1 MKKPNKTTKP
11 QSFLNKRQK
20 LAKATAWMT
29 TTRRE
34 RGGEI
39 KKNWFPYARWL
50 PMIIEMYRTLLYVL
64 YVVRYP
70 RRQWKFVWL
79 CFVALPFSRLLGRSL
94 LFIKRQQ
101 WLLLVLLL
109 SILASEFVFI
119 FLPLTL
125 SRSLR
130 NTFFCLHCIRSV
142 RKIHKDS
149 SIALAWYHQASF
161 SRAAFFSPFAIR
173 LIHLRVPASPSPPLS
188 HLWNRSKI
196 CWVNFTIF
204 PSHSLLYCSHCWN
217 IYSAHRCVLPCVD
230 GVLCLSASIFFFA
243 LCVFL
248 YICLHRSRVSKSFYL
263 LQKPLS
269 QLWPGDCLNRWLRSL
284 F

>member
-1 MKKPNKTTKP
+1 MGFHSVRWFFLWCLNLRFFSSSPQCRPICNYLVPSKQSGSNISWFCILKRVPAFLAKFACLHCRWKECATTWKANRCLRFSLNHFGKQSPKPSYFLKAHTHTNNGKIAYFKAARRQMKKPNKTTKP

-130 NTFFCLHCIRSV
+130 NTFFLLALH
-142 RKIHKDS
+142 
-149 SIALAWYHQASF
+149 
-161 SRAAFFSPFAIR
+161 PF
-173 LIHLRVPASPSPPLS
+173 
-188 HLWNRSKI
+188 
-196 CWVNFTIF
+196 CT
-204 PSHSLLYCSHCWN
+204 
-217 IYSAHRCVLPCVD
+217 
-230 GVLCLSASIFFFA
+230 
-243 LCVFL
+243 
-248 YICLHRSRVSKSFYL
+248 
-263 LQKPLS
+263 
-269 QLWPGDCLNRWLRSL
+269 
-284 F
+284 